1 MRYLA
6 IDYGTKTTGL
16 ALCDPSE
23 TIVSPFAGLPTA
35 KDLLGKIVEIIK
47 TENVE
52 AVVIGLPLNMD
63 GTQSGQAGI
72 VQNFAEKLK
81 KLIDLP
87 VFFQD
92 ERLTSFAAEE
102 KLSQQPFGGLA
113 SRKLTRKKKK
123 KRIDA
128 LAAAEI
134 LQSFLDL
141 KKATEGTDN
150 L

>member
-16 ALCDPSE
+16 AICDPTE
-23 TIVSPFAGLPTA
+23 TIVSPLAGLSTA
-35 KDLLGKIVEIIK
+35 KDLLSKIVEIIRR
-47 TENVE
+47 ENVE

-63 GTQSGQAGI
+63 GTQGGQAGI
-72 VQNFAEKLK
+72 VREFADKLK
-81 KLIDLP
+81 ILID
-87 VFFQD
+87 VEIFFQD
-92 ERLTSFAAEE
+92 ERLTSYAAEA
-102 KLSQQPFGGLA
+102 KLSQQPFGGQA

-134 LQSFLDL
+134 LQSFLDS
-141 KKATEGTDN
+141 KRTQ
-150 L
+150 